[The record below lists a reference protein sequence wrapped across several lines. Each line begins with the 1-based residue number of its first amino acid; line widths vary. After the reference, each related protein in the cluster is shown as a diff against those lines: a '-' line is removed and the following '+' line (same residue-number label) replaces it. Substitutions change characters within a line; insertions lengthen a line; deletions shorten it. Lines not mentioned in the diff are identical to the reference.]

1 MSNNRYNPNTPPY
14 HVPLGDPLCQT
25 CRHRSKEGVACLEK
39 NDTEHNCL
47 WHDTFEEK
55 VARDKKQS
63 DLLLSS
69 TTPESARTMID
80 LINEIPLKSQI
91 DTSNHSKTQHYLG
104 ERNVIM
110 LKLEALK
117 RLLEI
122 EHCTDLIVYLT
133 KIAQGEKK

>member
-1 MSNNRYNPNTPPY
+1 
-14 HVPLGDPLCQT
+14 
-25 CRHRSKEGVACLEK
+25 
-39 NDTEHNCL
+39 L